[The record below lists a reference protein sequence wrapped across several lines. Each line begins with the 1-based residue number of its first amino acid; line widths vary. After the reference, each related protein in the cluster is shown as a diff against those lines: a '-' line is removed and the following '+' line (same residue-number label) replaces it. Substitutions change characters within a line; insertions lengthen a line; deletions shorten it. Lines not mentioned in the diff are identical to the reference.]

1 MIEKHQISQLA
12 EEMRFDRYLRI
23 IKPSLTQ
30 SIIEKN
36 LRKNCIKLNG
46 KRAKSNARVKNG
58 DEIIFYRVADY
69 ENAENFKKPEFTEKA
84 KILAEKIFT
93 DYVIYESNNLVAINK
108 PSGISSQGGTAVKV
122 SIDDALHYINLKEQN
137 NPIDKSLRILHRLD
151 KETSGVFLIAKN
163 RITATNIGS
172 MLAARKIEKQYLA
185 ILCGTPNQKEGEKT
199 IYIKKDLN
207 SKIQVRSPDGD
218 EAITKFKIL
227 HSNQKYS
234 LALFKPLTGRMH
246 QIRAFAQYLECPIL
260 GDDKYGGENSKH
272 LFLHS
277 YKTKI
282 PKDIDNKEIL
292 IEAPIP
298 EYFRKFSSENFNLD
312 IINIL
317 NEH

>member
-84 KILAEKIFT
+84 KILAEKIQG
-93 DYVIYESNNLVAINK
+93 DYLLYESANLMVINK
-108 PSGISSQGGTAVKV
+108 PSGISSQGGTSVKV
-122 SIDDALHYINLKEQN
+122 SIDDALQYINIKEQN
-137 NPIDKSLRILHRLD
+137 NPVDRFLRILHRLD
-151 KETSGVFLIAKN
+151 RETSGVFLIAKN
-163 RITATNIGS
+163 RSTATSIGS
-172 MLAARKIEKQYLA
+172 MLASRKIEKHYLA
-185 ILCGTPNQKEGEKT
+185 VLCGVPRENEGQKT
-199 IYIKKDLN
+199 IYLKKDLK
-207 SKIQVRSPDGD
+207 SKIQVCTPDGD
-218 EAITKFKIL
+218 EAITKFKVL
-227 HSNQKYS
+227 CSNHKYS
-234 LALFKPLTGRMH
+234 LVLFKPLTGRMH
-246 QIRAFAQYLECPIL
+246 QIRAFAKYLECSIL

-277 YKTKI
+277 IKTKI
-282 PKDIDNKEIL
+282 PKDIEGEEIE
-292 IEAPIP
+292 IEAEAP
-298 EYFRKFSSENFNLD
+298 EYFQKFVLGNFDFELSKNFNY
-312 IINIL
+312 
-317 NEH
+317 